1 MQKFERA
8 DFEVKEETVD
18 EEGEYGKFVI
28 SPLERGFGTTMGN
41 ALRRV
46 LLSSLPGAAVF
57 SIKID
62 GVYHEFTNIPGVR
75 EDVTM
80 IILNLKKLI
89 MKIEDDEVYTLQ
101 ISAKGP
107 CTVTA
112 QDIICPPQVKILN
125 DEDHDYL
132 EIAHLEKDTTLEIE
146 MRARNGRGYIGSD
159 INKQLNQGTSQG
171 IGTVYTDSIYTPVR
185 KVAYNVEPTR
195 VGQDTKYDKLTMEVW
210 TNRSITPQKALA
222 MAAKIL
228 IDHLDIVAGINND
241 VAHMD
246 NVLKEG
252 GVEQITKGQQ
262 MMIEDLDLSVR
273 SYNCLKRAG
282 IQTVDELT
290 QKTEDE
296 MMRVRNLGKKSLKE
310 VKDKLT
316 ELGLGFKS
324 YD

>member
-1 MQKFERA
+1 MQIFERA
-8 DFEVKEETVD
+8 DFEVQEYVES
-18 EEGEYGKFVI
+18 ENYGKFVL
-28 SPLERGFGTTMGN
+28 SPLERGFGTTIGN

-57 SIKID
+57 SIKVD
-62 GVYHEFTNIPGVR
+62 GVYHEFTSIPGVR
-75 EDVTM
+75 EDVSM
-80 IILNLKKLI
+80 IILQLKQLV

-107 CTVTA
+107 CTITA
-112 QDIICPPQVKILN
+112 GDIICPAQVEVINK
-125 DEDHDYL
+125 DL
-132 EIAHLEKDTTLEIE
+132 EIAHLEKDVTLEME
-146 MRARNGRGYIGSD
+146 LKAKNGRGYISAD
-159 INKQLNQGTSQG
+159 LNKQLNQGSSQG
-171 IGTVYTDSIYTPVR
+171 IGTVFTDSIYTPVE

-195 VGQDTKYDKLTMEVW
+195 VGEDVKYDAVTLEVW
-210 TNRSITPQKALA
+210 TDGSINPQKAIA

-228 IDHLDIVAGINND
+228 MDHLDIVAGIND
-241 VAHMD
+241 EVLQMD
-246 NVLKEG
+246 EVLKEG
-252 GVEQITKGQQ
+252 NTEQPSKGQQ

-310 VKDKLT
+310 VKDKLI

-324 YD
+324 FD

>member
-8 DFEVKEETVD
+8 DFEVQEYVESEK
-18 EEGEYGKFVI
+18 YGKFVL
-28 SPLERGFGTTMGN
+28 SPLERGFGTTIGN

-57 SIKID
+57 SIKVD
-62 GVYHEFTNIPGVR
+62 GVYHEFTSIPGVR
-75 EDVTM
+75 EDVSM
-80 IILNLKKLI
+80 IILQLKQLV

-107 CTVTA
+107 CTITA
-112 QDIICPPQVKILN
+112 GDIICPAQVEVINK
-125 DEDHDYL
+125 DL
-132 EIAHLEKDTTLEIE
+132 EIAHLEKDVTLEME
-146 MRARNGRGYIGSD
+146 LKAKNGRGYISAD
-159 INKQLNQGTSQG
+159 LNKQLNQGSSQG
-171 IGTVYTDSIYTPVR
+171 IGTVFTDSIYTPVE

-195 VGQDTKYDKLTMEVW
+195 VGEDVKYDAVTLEVW
-210 TNRSITPQKALA
+210 TDGSINPQKAIA

-228 IDHLDIVAGINND
+228 IDHLDIVAGIND
-241 VAHMD
+241 EVLQMD
-246 NVLKEG
+246 EVLKEG
-252 GVEQITKGQQ
+252 NTEQPSKGQQ

-310 VKDKLT
+310 VKDKLI

-324 YD
+324 FD

>member
-8 DFEVKEETVD
+8 DFEVQEYVES
-18 EEGEYGKFVI
+18 ENYGKFVL
-28 SPLERGFGTTMGN
+28 SPLERGFGTTIGN

-57 SIKID
+57 SIKVD
-62 GVYHEFTNIPGVR
+62 GVYHEFTSIPGVR
-75 EDVTM
+75 EDVSM
-80 IILNLKKLI
+80 IILQLKQLV

-107 CTVTA
+107 CTITA
-112 QDIICPPQVKILN
+112 GDIICPAQAEIINK
-125 DEDHDYL
+125 DL
-132 EIAHLEKDTTLEIE
+132 EIAHLEKDVTLEME
-146 MRARNGRGYIGSD
+146 LKAKNGRGYISAD
-159 INKQLNQGTSQG
+159 LNKQLNQGSSQG
-171 IGTVYTDSIYTPVR
+171 IGTVFTDSIYTPVE

-195 VGQDTKYDKLTMEVW
+195 VGEDVKYDAVTLEVW
-210 TNRSITPQKALA
+210 TDGSINPQKAIA

-228 IDHLDIVAGINND
+228 MDHLDIVAGIND
-241 VAHMD
+241 EVLQMD
-246 NVLKEG
+246 EVLKEG
-252 GVEQITKGQQ
+252 NTEQPSKGQQ

-310 VKDKLT
+310 VKDKLI

-324 YD
+324 FD

>member
-8 DFEVKEETVD
+8 EFEVKEYVESD
-18 EEGEYGKFVI
+18 NYGKFVLA
-28 SPLERGFGTTMGN
+28 PLERGFGTTIGN

-57 SIKID
+57 SIKTD
-62 GVYHEFTNIPGVR
+62 GVYHEFTSIPGVR
-75 EDVTM
+75 EDVSM
-80 IILNLKKLI
+80 IILQLKQLV
-89 MKIEDDEVYTLQ
+89 MKIEDDEVYSLQ

-112 QDIICPPQVKILN
+112 GDIICPAQVQILN
-125 DEDHDYL
+125 KDL
-132 EIAHLEKDTTLEIE
+132 EIAHLEKGISLEME
-146 MRARNGRGYIGSD
+146 LKAKNGRGYVGSD
-159 INKQLNQGTSQG
+159 LNKQMNQGSSQG
-171 IGTVYTDSIYTPVR
+171 IGTVYTDSIYTPIQRVS
-185 KVAYNVEPTR
+185 YNVEPTR
-195 VGQDTKYDKLTMEVW
+195 VGQDAKYDSLTMEIW
-210 TNRSITPQKALA
+210 TDGSINPQTALA
-222 MAAKIL
+222 MSAKIL
-228 IDHLDIVAGINND
+228 IDHLDIVAGIND
-241 VAHMD
+241 EVLGME
-246 NVLKEG
+246 NVMKESG
-252 GVEQITKGQQ
+252 SEAPTKGQQ

-310 VKDKLT
+310 VKEKIQ
-316 ELGLGFKS
+316 ELGLSFKS

>member
-8 DFEVKEETVD
+8 DFEVAEYVESD
-18 EEGEYGKFVI
+18 NYGKFI
-28 SPLERGFGTTMGN
+28 LSPLERGFGTTIGN

-57 SIKID
+57 SIKVD
-62 GVYHEFTNIPGVR
+62 GVYHEFTTIPGVR
-75 EDVTM
+75 EDVSM
-80 IILNLKKLI
+80 IILQLKQLV

-112 QDIICPPQVKILN
+112 GDIICPAQVEILN
-125 DEDHDYL
+125 KDL
-132 EIAHLEKDTTLEIE
+132 EIAHLESGTTLEME
-146 MRARNGRGYIGSD
+146 LKAKNGRGYIGSD
-159 INKQLNQGTSQG
+159 MNKQLNQGSSQG
-171 IGTVYTDSIYTPVR
+171 IGTVFTDSIYTPIE

-195 VGQDTKYDKLTMEVW
+195 VGQDTRYDELTMEI
-210 TNRSITPQKALA
+210 TTDGSINPQKALA

-228 IDHLDIVAGINND
+228 IDHLDIVAGINDD
-241 VAHMD
+241 VLQMD
-246 NVLKEG
+246 NIIKEG
-252 GVEQITKGQQ
+252 GAEAPNKGQQ

-290 QKTEDE
+290 QKSEDE

-310 VKDKLT
+310 VKDKLI

>member
-8 DFEVKEETVD
+8 HFEVQEYVES
-18 EEGEYGKFVI
+18 ENYGKFVL
-28 SPLERGFGTTMGN
+28 SPLERGFGTTIGN

-57 SIKID
+57 SIKVD
-62 GVYHEFTNIPGVR
+62 GVYHEFTSIPGVR
-75 EDVTM
+75 EDVSM
-80 IILNLKKLI
+80 IILQLKQLV

-107 CTVTA
+107 CTITA
-112 QDIICPPQVKILN
+112 GDIICPAQVEVINK
-125 DEDHDYL
+125 DL
-132 EIAHLEKDTTLEIE
+132 EIAHLGKDVTLEME
-146 MRARNGRGYIGSD
+146 LKAKNGRGYISAD
-159 INKQLNQGTSQG
+159 LNKQLNQGSSQG
-171 IGTVYTDSIYTPVR
+171 IGTVFTDSIYTPVE

-195 VGQDTKYDKLTMEVW
+195 VGEDVKYDAVTLEVW
-210 TNRSITPQKALA
+210 TDGSINPQKAIA

-228 IDHLDIVAGINND
+228 IDHLDIVAGIND
-241 VAHMD
+241 EVLQMD
-246 NVLKEG
+246 EVLKEG
-252 GVEQITKGQQ
+252 NTEQPSKGQQ

-310 VKDKLT
+310 VKDKLI

-324 YD
+324 FD